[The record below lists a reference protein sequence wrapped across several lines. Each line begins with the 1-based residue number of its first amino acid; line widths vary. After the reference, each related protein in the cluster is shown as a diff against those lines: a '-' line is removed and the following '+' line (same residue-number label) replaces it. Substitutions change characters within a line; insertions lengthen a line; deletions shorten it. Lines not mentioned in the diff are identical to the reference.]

1 MIQYKV
7 ELDITRTGLFDH
19 PLADITNRVRD
30 SISFSTG
37 YQSGSQIVNNAMAL
51 VAPSNS
57 MQITLDN
64 RDGAFN
70 YDSLGS
76 NGITGADFHN
86 LIAQSIMLRLSM
98 TYDGITHSYIFYT
111 NNISVPIGQYGQQI
125 AIVTANDVA
134 HRLQA
139 IRYEPPVEQSKR
151 TSDAI
156 LDFFKNAD
164 IFLPYSSDFFI
175 LDVSKLTPDVGIL
188 GGLPIVNPQ
197 DTINRKL
204 YDADTNV
211 NDFVEV
217 ETGVGILDY
226 VGDNIR
232 EIVED
237 HQLRN
242 NGLAYVYDVC
252 MGEAF
257 GRLYFNPRDNK
268 FHFHNRH
275 HDINTNS
282 SLLLTSHDIIDVNI
296 RQSTVANDVR
306 IFFTPRELGDAGEII
321 FSAVGSEMV
330 RLRAGQTLDVG
341 VQYRDPNNRRD
352 AITALF
358 FTEPVVGTDVI
369 VLNES
374 DQVVTGSVYRGA
386 ELNGTGGKIMFAN
399 RLNETV
405 RVTKLQV
412 RGRPIYMNDQQY
424 ARATDGV
431 SVFFHNHIP
440 LPNVTINYCFDQEFA
455 QSVADFMIR
464 QYGTMRRTAESVT
477 VMLREDNF
485 IDIMGVD
492 IGDGITLYDEDS
504 NHTSDYIIM
513 GERHQIDISS
523 GAHQMTYILRSKD
536 TVAYFA
542 LDRDELDNQDVIL
555 AY

>member
-111 NNISVPIGQYGQQI
+111 NNISVPIGKYGQQI

-464 QYGTMRRTAESVT
+464 QYGTMRRIAESVT

-523 GAHQMTYILRSKD
+523 GAHRMSYVLRSKD

>member
-1 MIQYKV
+1 MIQYKI

-111 NNISVPIGQYGQQI
+111 NNISVPIGKYGQQI

-477 VMLREDNF
+477 IMLREDNF

>member
-1 MIQYKV
+1 VIQYKV

-188 GGLPIVNPQ
+188 GALPIVNPQ

-257 GRLYFNPRDNK
+257 GRLYFEPRDNK

-275 HDINTNS
+275 HDINTNT
-282 SLLLTSHDIIDVNI
+282 SLLLTSNDIIDVNI

-306 IFFTPRELGDAGEII
+306 IFFTPREVGDPGEII

-330 RLRAGQTLDVG
+330 RLRSGQTLDVG

-485 IDIMGVD
+485 IDIMGVG
-492 IGDGITLYDEDS
+492 IGDGITLYDEHS

-513 GERHQIDISS
+513 GERHQIDIAS
-523 GAHQMTYILRSKD
+523 GAHRLSYILRSKD

-542 LDRDELDNQDVIL
+542 LDRDELDNQDIIL

>member
-188 GGLPIVNPQ
+188 GALPIVNPQ

-257 GRLYFNPRDNK
+257 GRLYFEPRDNK

-275 HDINTNS
+275 HDINTNT
-282 SLLLTSHDIIDVNI
+282 SLLLTSNDIIDVNI

-306 IFFTPRELGDAGEII
+306 IFFTPREVGDPGEII

-330 RLRAGQTLDVG
+330 RLRSGQTLDVG

-485 IDIMGVD
+485 IDIMGVG
-492 IGDGITLYDEDS
+492 IGDGITLYDEHS

-513 GERHQIDISS
+513 GERHQIDIAS
-523 GAHQMTYILRSKD
+523 GAHRLSYILRSKD

-542 LDRDELDNQDVIL
+542 LDRDELDNQDIIL

>member
-111 NNISVPIGQYGQQI
+111 NNISVPIGKYGQQI

-211 NDFVEV
+211 SDFVEV
-217 ETGVGILDY
+217 ETGVEILEY

-237 HQLRN
+237 HQLRS

-321 FSAVGSEMV
+321 FSAVGNEMV

-358 FTEPVVGTDVI
+358 FNEPVAGTDVI

-464 QYGTMRRTAESVT
+464 QYGTMRRIAESAT
-477 VMLREDNF
+477 IMLREDNF

-523 GAHQMTYILRSKD
+523 GAHRMSYVLRSKD

>member
-30 SISFSTG
+30 SIVFSTG

-98 TYDGITHSYIFYT
+98 TYDGIPHRYTFYT
-111 NNISVPIGQYGQQI
+111 NNISVPIGQDGQQT

-139 IRYEPPVEQSKR
+139 IRYEPPVEQNKR

-175 LDVSKLTPDVGIL
+175 LDVSKLTPDAGIL
-188 GGLPIVNPQ
+188 GTLPIVNPQ
-197 DTINRKL
+197 DRINRKL

-211 NDFVEV
+211 SNFVEV
-217 ETGVGILDY
+217 ETGVGILEY

-232 EIVED
+232 EIPED

-306 IFFTPRELGDAGEII
+306 IFFTPRELGDADEII
-321 FSAVGSEMV
+321 FSAISSAKVTVAPEDTVKVGI
-330 RLRAGQTLDVG
+330 
-341 VQYRDPNNRRD
+341 QYRDPNNRRE
-352 AITALF
+352 AISAISF
-358 FTEPVVGTDVI
+358 IQPVESTDI
-369 VLNES
+369 IILNENNN
-374 DQVVTGSVYRGA
+374 DVTNLVYSGA
-386 ELNGTGGKIMFAN
+386 KLDATGGEIILRN
-399 RLNETV
+399 RTSQTV

-412 RGRPIYMNDQQY
+412 RGRPIYMNDQPY

-440 LPNVTINYCFDQEFA
+440 LPNVTINYCFDQDFA
-455 QSVADFMIR
+455 QSIADFMIR
-464 QYGTMRRTAESVT
+464 QYGTMRRAAESVT

-513 GERHQIDISS
+513 GERHQIDIAS
-523 GAHQMTYILRSKD
+523 GAHQLTYILRSKD

>member
-30 SISFSTG
+30 SIVFSTG

-98 TYDGITHSYIFYT
+98 TYDGITHSYTFYT
-111 NNISVPIGQYGQQI
+111 NNISVPIGKYGQQI

-139 IRYEPPVEQSKR
+139 IRYEPPVEQNKR
-151 TSDAI
+151 TSNAI

-175 LDVSKLTPDVGIL
+175 LDVSKITPDVGIL

-204 YDADTNV
+204 YDADTNAS
-211 NDFVEV
+211 DFVEV

-242 NGLAYVYDVC
+242 NGLAYVYDIC

-321 FSAVGSEMV
+321 FSAVGNEMV

-358 FTEPVVGTDVI
+358 FNEPVAGTDVI

-513 GERHQIDISS
+513 GERHEIDIAS
-523 GAHQMTYILRSKD
+523 GAHRMSYVLRSKD

>member
-1 MIQYKV
+1 VIQYKV

-513 GERHQIDISS
+513 GERHEIDIAS
-523 GAHQMTYILRSKD
+523 GAHRMSYVLRSKD

>member
-321 FSAVGSEMV
+321 FSAVGSEMI

-523 GAHQMTYILRSKD
+523 GAHRMSYVLRSKD
-536 TVAYFA
+536 IVAYFA

>member
-98 TYDGITHSYIFYT
+98 TYDGITHSYTFYT
-111 NNISVPIGQYGQQI
+111 NNISVPIGKYGQQI

-464 QYGTMRRTAESVT
+464 QYGTMRRIAESVT
-477 VMLREDNF
+477 IMLREDNF